1 MPTSMHP
8 RLTPTDNSNQTP
20 EFDSMKSLVGN
31 NSNTSTASGS
41 SVSTGSERNSN
52 HQGRPQYIESIDDSY
67 RSYGDL
73 SHGTIDID
81 TSTRSYPGFGINNQ
95 CNSYHDAYESLDRSA
110 RTSPGFGIRRDSD
123 IESTG
128 SKKKYLTYAESPVRR
143 VRKSLPDLSGLPTLR
158 ESIES
163 KQVESLLRDV
173 EDQAPSSNTRVTR
186 KSRSHS
192 FSRATSWRRN
202 SRKVSPIDGTSQEVY
217 KHVRYEDVE
226 DQGSL
231 LPTAKWWHGVFI
243 FSIISLSACIITLWA
258 PYPIGARMPSDMV
271 AETPWSDGCIDMDT
285 CICPRE
291 TICADDLVSMILL
304 TISRCS
310 AWFDYPLYMCL
321 FLSKCN
327 NLNNYL
333 QKTVLRCYINFS
345 DYHKV
350 HRLFGIIVGI
360 ESASHSFFHL
370 FRWKCRSDDIKLL
383 WTSQTGITG
392 LIALVTGAF
401 IILPMTVPYL
411 KRCMTYEW
419 RKGEHEGR
427 SASKRVCL
435 LINNYYLQC
444 SLLLKGSITC
454 LFYGLLA

>member
-1 MPTSMHP
+1 MVCYDRVENLFDPEQLHP
-8 RLTPTDNSNQTP
+8 NLQKHQMLIPTDNLSQVP
-20 EFDSMKSLVGN
+20 Q
-31 NSNTSTASGS
+31 SNTMEYLLGSNSDVKTVSSSSIVSGS
-41 SVSTGSERNSN
+41 SVSSGNERNGNYQS
-52 HQGRPQYIESIDDSY
+52 RPQCIESIDDSF
-67 RSYGDL
+67 RSYDDV
-73 SHGTIDID
+73 SNEIDID
-81 TSTRSYPGFGINNQ
+81 ASTRSHPGFRIINEHY
-95 CNSYHDAYESLDRSA
+95 SSHDAFESLDTSA
-110 RTSPGFGIRRDSD
+110 RTSPGFGMRRDSG
-123 IESTG
+123 IESSG
-128 SKKKYLTYAESPVRR
+128 GKKKYLTYAESPVRKA
-143 VRKSLPDLSGLPTLR
+143 RKSLPDLSGLPILR

-173 EDQAPSSNTRVTR
+173 EDQTPNSNAIVTR
-186 KSRSHS
+186 KSRPHS
-192 FSRATSWRRN
+192 FARASSLRR
-202 SRKVSPIDGTSQEVY
+202 SLRKVSAIDESDHVH
-217 KHVRYEDVE
+217 KHLRDDDVR

-231 LPTAKWWHGVFI
+231 LPTTKWWHGVFI
-243 FSIISLSACIITLWA
+243 FSFISLSACIITLWA
-258 PYPIGARMPSDMV
+258 PYPIGARMPSEMV
-271 AETPWSDGCIDMDT
+271 AETPWSDGCIDMNT

-304 TISRCS
+304 TLSRCS

-392 LIALVTGAF
+392 LIALVTSAF
-401 IILPMTVPYL
+401 IILPMTLPYL
-411 KRCMTYEW
+411 KRCMSYEW
-419 RKGEHEGR
+419 RKSEH
-427 SASKRVCL
+427 
-435 LINNYYLQC
+435 
-444 SLLLKGSITC
+444 
-454 LFYGLLA
+454 